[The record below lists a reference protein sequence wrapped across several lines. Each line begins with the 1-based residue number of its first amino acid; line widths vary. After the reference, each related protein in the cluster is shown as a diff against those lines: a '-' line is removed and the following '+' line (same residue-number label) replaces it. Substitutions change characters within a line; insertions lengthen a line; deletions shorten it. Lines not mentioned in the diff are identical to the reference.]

1 MTPFQEPSLDTS
13 LLLISDI
20 IHFETLKSVIA
31 FSLVSVQGAGLL
43 LLGLRP
49 LTTLA
54 AFAFGGFDAQ
64 V

>member
-1 MTPFQEPSLDTS
+1 MTPFQESSLDTS
-13 LLLISDI
+13 LSLISDI

-43 LLGLRP
+43 LGLRP

>member
-31 FSLVSVQGAGLL
+31 FSLVSDQGAGFA
-43 LLGLRP
+43 LRAK
-49 LTTLA
+49 A
-54 AFAFGGFDAQ
+54 AYHTGGFRFRWI
-64 V
+64 

>member
-31 FSLVSVQGAGLL
+31 FSLVSVRGAGFT
-43 LLGLRP
+43 RAK
-49 LTTLA
+49 A
-54 AFAFGGFDAQ
+54 AYHTGGFRFRWI
-64 V
+64 